1 MQVEEKP
8 KIVIILGPTAVGKTD
23 LALDL
28 ASAFEGEIISA
39 DSMQV
44 YRHLDIGTSKPT
56 RRKSG
61 MRVPHHLIDIVNPD
75 EEFNAALFNGMAD
88 GVIGKLQGGKSIFV
102 VGGTGLYIRALTGGI
117 IEGPGP
123 DETLRKNYRRA
134 LEKEDKGEPLRP
146 FTEAGSRRRP
156 GGFTPTTRS
165 GSFGPLRSAELA
177 GEPISEKQRRHG
189 FRQVRYECLKVGLY
203 RDRGELYRRIDSRA
217 SQMIEAGLVEETE
230 KILCMG
236 YNHKMKPLQSLGY
249 RYIIRYIR
257 NELTLEEALRSMQRD
272 TRHYARRQMT
282 WFRGEGDIEWFHPDE
297 TGPISVADRQV
308 PAWSVKRACHR
319 RPRAL
324 IP

>member
-1 MQVEEKP
+1 MEKKP

-23 LALDL
+23 LALDV

-56 RRKSG
+56 REERV
-61 MRVPHHLIDIVNPD
+61 RVPHHLIDVVDPD
-75 EEFNAALFNGMAD
+75 GEFSAALFNRQA
-88 GVIGKLQGGKSIFV
+88 GGIIRDLHGRKTIIV
-102 VGGTGLYIRALTGGI
+102 AGGTGLYIRALTGGI

-123 DETLRKNYRRA
+123 DEGLRKIYRTRLESEDRESLYARLEAKDPEAAGRIHPHDAVRIIRA
-134 LEKEDKGEPLRP
+134 LEI
-146 FTEAGSRRRP
+146 
-156 GGFTPTTRS
+156 
-165 GSFGPLRSAELA
+165 AELA

-236 YNHKMKPLQSLGY
+236 YNQKMKPLQSLGY
-249 RYIIRYIR
+249 KYIIRYIR
-257 NELTLEEALRSMQRD
+257 KELTLEEALKLMQRD

-297 TGPISVADRQV
+297 TEPIRLRIDRFLHG
-308 PAWSVKRACHR
+308 R
-319 RPRAL
+319 
-324 IP
+324 